1 MPALSSA
8 TGDWL
13 LRCRLQL
20 CGSGERQIGRAPAG
34 ADAGLSRRQLGRA
47 LSAAVTVATTALA
60 DNTDTATA
68 VLLMQYCSTNVVC
81 TTTEVDVAAARV
93 ATGGLTILP
102 WPTAVADN
110 AVVAVAAA
118 DTLVSS
124 AFASA
129 AAICVAVAT

>member
-1 MPALSSA
+1 M
-8 TGDWL
+8 
-13 LRCRLQL
+13 
-20 CGSGERQIGRAPAG
+20 
-34 ADAGLSRRQLGRA
+34 
-47 LSAAVTVATTALA
+47 
-60 DNTDTATA
+60 
-68 VLLMQYCSTNVVC
+68 
-81 TTTEVDVAAARV
+81 AAARV
-93 ATGGLTILP
+93 ATGGLTILL